1 MLRRP
6 AQPEDVQTL
15 PETMQSAYG
24 SSSVIPEF
32 WSFHS
37 AGCHALRLHTPNTQ
51 NPQAWRGTGIVGL
64 CEQLISTPEVSS
76 TEPCN
81 EPTGDVRARDSCRI
95 RDVVIEGRSCTRLP
109 PRHRQSQPISRPG
122 CQFLSRIQFDQIR
135 AHENWKFG
143 RIACFRHPG
152 RKMTFWRRR
161 ETGDNFR
168 LLGRLGGS
176 AGAAKAHDGRIVEI
190 RMLRRISLADTIRF
204 NIFNI
209 FIAQICQ
216 DSG

>member
-1 MLRRP
+1 MPRRP

-122 CQFLSRIQFDQIR
+122 CRFYPEFNSVEFEHKSIGNLAASHAFGIQ
-135 AHENWKFG
+135 
-143 RIACFRHPG
+143 
-152 RKMTFWRRR
+152 
-161 ETGDNFR
+161 GDNFR
-168 LLGRLGGS
+168 LLG
-176 AGAAKAHDGRIVEI
+176 
-190 RMLRRISLADTIRF
+190 
-204 NIFNI
+204 
-209 FIAQICQ
+209 
-216 DSG
+216 